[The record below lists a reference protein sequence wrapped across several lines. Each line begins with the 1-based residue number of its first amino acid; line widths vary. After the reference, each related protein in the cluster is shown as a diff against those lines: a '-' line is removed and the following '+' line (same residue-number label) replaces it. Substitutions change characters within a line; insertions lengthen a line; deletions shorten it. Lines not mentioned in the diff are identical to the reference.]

1 MGSGDAPVDHPHPRP
16 RRSARVPGRTGP
28 RPPTT
33 TFACPGA
40 SSRHE
45 PHPLHRPWHRLARDL
60 LCHPPHFLST
70 VQNRRLSAHAMRA
83 PMRQLRLS
91 RMIVRGAPVPAHD
104 TARQAFAR
112 RSAST
117 PEEGGALDCPAA
129 MSARVYTHS
138 KNISATVCLPSLIPN
153 QPTRI
158 LTPQCHR
165 FATTHRPR
173 LTPTTPA
180 PTPAKPSHGLP
191 RQPSTESKVEQ
202 IHPKNP
208 SLDFE

>member
-1 MGSGDAPVDHPHPRP
+1 MDHPHPTP
-16 RRSARVPGRTGP
+16 RRSARVPGRIGP
-28 RPPTT
+28 RHPTT

-40 SSRHE
+40 SSRQE

-70 VQNRRLSAHAMRA
+70 VPNRRLTAHAMRA

-91 RMIVRGAPVPAHD
+91 RMIVRGVPVPAHD
-104 TARQAFAR
+104 TAGRAFAR

-138 KNISATVCLPSLIPN
+138 QNISATVCLPSLIPN
-153 QPTRI
+153 QPTRV

-180 PTPAKPSHGLP
+180 PAKPSHGLP
-191 RQPSTESKVEQ
+191 RQPSTKSKVEQ